1 MIRKKVG
8 LRIRELRVALGVSQE
23 KFALE
28 VGIDRTYLSG
38 IENGRRNVSIVNLS
52 KILVGLGISE
62 RSFFDSPIFQD
73 SAHERK
79 SKIS

>member
-28 VGIDRTYLSG
+28 IGIDRTYLSG
-38 IENGRRNVSIVNLS
+38 IEGGKRNVSIVNLS
-52 KILVGLGISE
+52 KILSGLGVSE
-62 RSFFDSPIFQD
+62 RDFFDSPIFRD
-73 SAHERK
+73 STHEGK
-79 SKIS
+79 PEIS